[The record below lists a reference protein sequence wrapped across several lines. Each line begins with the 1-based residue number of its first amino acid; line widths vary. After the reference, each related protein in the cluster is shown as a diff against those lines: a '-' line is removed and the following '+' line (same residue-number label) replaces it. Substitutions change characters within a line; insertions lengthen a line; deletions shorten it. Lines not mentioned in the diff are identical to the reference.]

1 MELYFQSLTLNSDD
15 GWLFNNWTEYPDTA
29 FASDDSDFYS
39 VSNNDLNSSRF
50 TFQIYSDKNLN
61 TIQRSYMKV
70 SDLLAKLGGV
80 LQSLM
85 FFSYII
91 IYFEHSLFM
100 KNTILN
106 SLFLFH
112 TKDQNKASINPK
124 NTALNNFVQTNLEVQ
139 NIESTIITS
148 KTRQKNSRKFPSG
161 KLIRCNFKT
170 IKRKT
175 IELFDLNKKKGA
187 KLMFTMLKYLWM
199 RMKNLLPFMKLT
211 HKEEIFRKSEKV
223 YEKEVDFIALL
234 KKLHDIDKLK
244 QILLSHH
251 QQTLFNFLSKPVIH
265 LNDPNFRRV
274 KMNYSIN
281 LEKNERDNKEDLKE
295 ALNHYEN
302 LKNQK
307 GFTEIDERLFEVLQE
322 NIKKFN

>member
-85 FFSYII
+85 FFSYIF

-161 KLIRCNFKT
+161 KPIKCNFQT